1 MPLKMV
7 YVLRAHNKDE
17 FNFTPLTGM
26 QKLQP
31 LRNNSYRKNYLNGS
45 DKERSHFKQCAQ
57 IASQIGV
64 VHISRPNDKFKLDEL
79 VNLIQQD
86 LIARG
91 LLNPLI
97 WIKGWFKSSEH
108 SLCLT

>member
-97 WIKGWFKSSEH
+97 
-108 SLCLT
+108 